1 MIGVVHLVW
10 APLGPAP
17 VREFLRSYDAHPA
30 GAEHELVL
38 LLNGAGPDGPA
49 PVPLRA
55 EVLAELEGTTHRL
68 IEPPR
73 ALLDLA
79 AYGWAAR
86 TLEHAQ
92 LCFLN
97 SYATIAAEGWLAH
110 LQRAL
115 AQPGVGMVAASGSWE
130 SQAEW
135 VRGPLRYWPY
145 QLAGLRSARR
155 DYPRFPNPHLRTSAF
170 MLDRELARALEL
182 EGATDKRGAYLLES
196 GHAGIAHGLAQR
208 ALRPAVVG
216 RDGVSYDA
224 PQWPASRTFR
234 SGEQENLLI
243 ADNRTRDY
251 ERASARLRRRLARDS
266 WGAARYAAGGR

>member
-10 APLGPAP
+10 APLGPEP
-17 VREFLRSYDAHPA
+17 LREFVRSYAAHPS
-30 GAEHELVL
+30 GAEHELIV

-49 PVPLRA
+49 SAQLRA
-55 EVLAELEGTTHRL
+55 SVLAELQGTPHRL

-79 AYGWAAR
+79 AYGWAAH
-86 TLEHAQ
+86 TLEHEQ

-97 SYATIAAEGWLAH
+97 SYATIAAGDWLAYF
-110 LQRAL
+110 QRAL
-115 AQPGVGMVAASGSWE
+115 AQPGVGMVAASGSGE

-135 VRGPLRYWPY
+135 VRGPRRHWLY
-145 QLAGLRSARR
+145 QLARLHAARA

-170 MLDRELARALEL
+170 MLSRELALEL
-182 EGATDKRGAYLLES
+182 ELQEVADKRDAYLMES
-196 GHAGIAHGLAQR
+196 GQEGITRRLAQR
-208 ALRPAVVG
+208 ELHGVVVG
-216 RDGVSYDA
+216 RDGSSYDV
-224 PQWPASRTFR
+224 PQWPASCTFR

-266 WGAARYAAGGR
+266 WGDAGYAAGGR